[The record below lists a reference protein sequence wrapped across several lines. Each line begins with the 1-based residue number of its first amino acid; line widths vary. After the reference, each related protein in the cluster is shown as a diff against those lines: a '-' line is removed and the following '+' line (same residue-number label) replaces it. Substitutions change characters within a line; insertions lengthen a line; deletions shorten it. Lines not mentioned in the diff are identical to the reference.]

1 MDFHI
6 SLEGLIAL
14 LSFFSSIVVWLIG
27 LTSKLVAFHHR
38 IARLEGELEDGRLAK
53 IEKSIVKIEEDLK
66 HLMELIREYRR

>member
-14 LSFFSSIVVWLIG
+14 FSFFSSIVVWLIG

-38 IARLEGELEDGRLAK
+38 ISHLERELEDGRLAK

-66 HLMELIREYRR
+66 HLMEFIRSYRR